1 MPEGAQINSGQQTS
15 NRGASRPCSVSSL
28 SLMAAVVD
36 GVSAAPI
43 SGSCT
48 SVNTVCSD
56 SDHPVSLSSS
66 ASSASL
72 QDGHSSFGS
81 NGTLVPN
88 TSALSYPPP
97 LGCDISLDLTPVS
110 HTKAPL
116 GEGNTR
122 RGNLTM
128 DVPRG
133 VPWSP
138 PPIPQTKEPL
148 AKLSHVD
155 RVMKEIIETER
166 AFVRDLKSIVE
177 DYLGCIIDSEELPLQ
192 PDEVNTLFCNIED
205 IYQFNS
211 ELLVDLESCK
221 DAVEVAECFV
231 ERSEEFDIYTLYCMN
246 YPNSVSVLRECMKNG
261 TLAKFFRERQT
272 SLSHSLPLETYLL
285 KPVQRILKY
294 HLLLQELAKH
304 FDKSAEGYEMV
315 KEAIITMT
323 AVAWYINDMK
333 RKQEQAVRLQEIQN
347 SLLNWKGPDL
357 IAFGELVLEGTF
369 RVQRAKK
376 ERTLFLFDK
385 MLLITKRRG
394 EQYTYNTHI
403 FAKNQEEKR
412 LWIHYLKRLIIE
424 NHPASIPQKAKQVL
438 LENHSHYAPD
448 IPISPESL
456 LSVPSSPRFDDPFT
470 FQRGRRQSEP
480 PGFIYTPERTKK
492 IFPLLN
498 TDTPLILRRGRR
510 QSEPSKQTQAVID
523 QSGAQ
528 LKYTGSEDDLLS
540 NMETLSLLGSAT
552 TLTSSMVEMEVGTE
566 TKAGDSGS
574 LETPDCPFR
583 DEASPDR
590 IAQSGVDKQEDAEQY
605 EESPEFG
612 GIGNIDLEM
621 EQIFANMEL
630 LQKKAPEDLGSIVE
644 EPSFQLGA
652 VSGGDSLLDV
662 YEDTDV
668 EVSGI
673 SLLDIAYVNGTE
685 ESQTCNSESSEDN
698 DLQRQ
703 TQGVGEAGRAAQGS
717 RGVCTCSEGVG
728 TCSRG
733 VCTCSEGVCMCSR
746 GVCTCSEGVCTCSRG
761 VCTCSR
767 GVCTCSEGVCTCS
780 RGVCT
785 CSRGVCTCSEG
796 VCTCSRGVC
805 MCSEG
810 VCTCSRGV
818 CTCSEG
824 VGTCSRGVCTCSE
837 GVCTCSRRV
846 CTCSEGVGA
855 CANGRQACGGTACEG
870 QRSPL
875 DQHSSRHDGEG
886 SQSGSEESF
895 KVNGYPA
902 AMKLEGPARG
912 EMEDEPNSGH
922 SNGLAEVTGVIKGSV
937 RMENDRLLI
946 EKIKKYYESAEM
958 ANDQSY
964 LQRRESISFIPTG
977 VVRDSI
983 LRFNYQMAHESIPEG
998 PSGKAPGHSRS
1009 AVSGSDPHPPPGS
1022 GQLPLGSVQVP
1033 ATPRAA
1039 AEPPPNLRP
1048 VEAGPELAEFKSSA
1062 EILKVWREME
1072 KAAHFCH
1079 RHEAWGSC
1087 RKAVAE
1093 SKGPRQGGYTEP
1105 LLIVEDSDLCPSAD
1119 LAKAPADRL
1128 EGTDGDP
1135 EVDASQG
1142 DENLPRDGVPCTP
1155 CWVSHRPPRCG
1166 DVHSCLFQ
1174 SSEKIRSK
1182 VQVLAKMYSQRVSR
1196 RKAAMPRRI
1205 WELEPQARAEDQPRR
1220 RRPGLRVTR
1229 AREEVYVE
1237 TGDEVTALQHPGPF
1251 GHVVIQDPT
1260 PLLYAQENIVQL
1272 SVSKAKSEVSSLQ
1285 LHDPREDASSQQRAN
1300 STARGIS
1307 SLETSLPTSPQ
1318 SPNITSPD
1326 SLPLGV
1332 TRISSGP
1339 PSLTSTPPGSS
1350 SANLPVSGVG
1360 PSLTTGLTAQSPTS
1374 ECLAHTQHSPL
1385 PPCKTRPVP
1394 PPSQTGPRASSP
1406 LSGCS
1411 SPLPLVRHMDQSLVS
1426 DWSDTALKGTLQ
1438 TGTQTTNPKTPP
1450 SLSPTPDH
1458 SQPPSL
1464 LLCNPLEQTPHASA
1478 LRGYGVREL
1487 RPKGCGVGET
1497 CPGRC
1502 SLEVPHP
1509 HGCGLEE
1516 PCPGGCG
1523 LEEPCPGG
1531 CGLEEP
1537 HPQESVA
1544 AHRGRGSV
1552 ARSLSCPVPGAT
1564 HEAALPKPGSPL
1576 ACGGSEFCC
1585 SLPPWV
1591 SLRGRSPSPSA
1602 IRQLEQS
1609 ARGTANPGRAT
1620 HTVQPSPTMGPEAKP
1635 PPSPLPSRTDPFSQ
1649 VCPPSG
1655 PGPLSS
1661 GSRAGGSP
1669 GPGDSVETQPL
1680 SLSLRLRSPSP
1691 YRRQQCLRVPDTMGA
1706 NPREELPMFSN
1717 LRPASLQL
1725 CPAIGPTV
1733 HSPPPRAS
1741 PPPGRAPSLLATNP
1755 QSPSP
1760 AFPVPRPQFPR
1771 GGVNS
1776 LPLPDEPQ
1784 AYHWDK
1790 ADQAQFPDSGLGVCL
1805 PPPTVRSWSSRDS
1818 SLRGCEDPGTPS
1830 RPHSPGD
1837 RNVPEPAPRLRSP
1850 SPPSGSPWPESS
1862 SPHRSVFPTQSDR
1875 KLRERR
1881 PSEDTEVPDAV
1892 VSPGAGSALCS
1903 SAEDPELSVSP
1914 QPRASPGRQP
1924 PVRSET
1930 PKDPAPSVRGQ
1941 SLTSPSATAPAWAL
1955 CLPTR
1960 GHSVEVFCPMPYP
1973 RPRVRSP
1980 VSVTR
1985 LDFTSPEMSA
1995 SRCPSPSPSQSS
2007 SRSGSPTPPWAGRQ
2021 SQSPPSSSS
2030 DPSSSCQRPT
2040 AMSPMPSPSSPGT
2053 GAYHSMTQ
2061 QTANSSCVGVKD
2073 QWGTPLGGSVGK
2085 DCAQVR
2091 LEHREQPCP
2100 VSPPQPRAGGETI
2113 RWTEGLDAVVCPL
2126 ISPEPVSIVGPSPCD
2141 QEAETEDGDRDMF
2154 TGVESAHPPSTN
2166 PSSGQMEQCHVLRP
2180 GRELG
2185 REKGNIKTSYS
2196 TTVNLQIG
2204 GSGKRAT
2211 FSRAQVSLTQ
2221 MFLPAAGQSIRKVNG
2236 SSVTSRTT

>member
-1 MPEGAQINSGQQTS
+1 
-15 NRGASRPCSVSSL
+15 
-28 SLMAAVVD
+28 MAAVVD

-81 NGTLVPN
+81 NGTLVPT

-133 VPWSP
+133 IPWSP

-177 DYLGCIIDSEELPLQ
+177 DYLGCIIDSEQLPLQ

-211 ELLVDLESCK
+211 ELLVDLETCK

-394 EQYTYNTHI
+394 DQYTYNTHI
-403 FAKNQEEKR
+403 FCCNLTLSENVKDQLSFRVTDLTIPKRQHTLQGKNQEEKR

-456 LSVPSSPRFDDPFT
+456 LSIPSSPRFDDPFT

-498 TDTPLILRRGRR
+498 TDTPLTLRRGRR
-510 QSEPSKQTQAVID
+510 QSEPSKQSQAAID
-523 QSGAQ
+523 QRALSVPSRFQ
-528 LKYTGSEDDLLS
+528 YTGSEDDLLS

-552 TLTSSMVEMEVGTE
+552 TLASSMVEMEVSTE

-574 LETPDCPFR
+574 PETPDCPFR
-583 DEASPDR
+583 DEAPPDR
-590 IAQSGVDKQEDAEQY
+590 IAQSGADKQEDAEQY

-630 LQKKAPEDLGSIVE
+630 LQKKAPEDLGAIVE
-644 EPSFQLGA
+644 EPSFQLGT
-652 VSGGDSLLDV
+652 VSGGDSLLDI
-662 YEDTDV
+662 YDDTDV

-703 TQGVGEAGRAAQGS
+703 TQGVDEAGRAAQGS
-717 RGVCTCSEGVG
+717 RGDCTCSRGVGTCSGGVGTCSGGHCMYSRGVGTCSRGDCMCSQGVGMCSGGDCTCSRGVGTCSRGDCTCSRGIGTCSRGVG

-733 VCTCSEGVCMCSR
+733 V
-746 GVCTCSEGVCTCSRG
+746 
-761 VCTCSR
+761 
-767 GVCTCSEGVCTCS
+767 
-780 RGVCT
+780 
-785 CSRGVCTCSEG
+785 
-796 VCTCSRGVC
+796 
-805 MCSEG
+805 
-810 VCTCSRGV
+810 
-818 CTCSEG
+818 
-824 VGTCSRGVCTCSE
+824 
-837 GVCTCSRRV
+837 
-846 CTCSEGVGA
+846 GA
-855 CANGRQACGGTACEG
+855 CAHGRRACGGPAREG
-870 QRSPL
+870 QGSPL
-875 DQHSSRHDGEG
+875 GQGSSRREDED
-886 SQSGSEESF
+886 SQSGAEESF
-895 KVNGYPA
+895 KVNGCPA
-902 AMKLEGPARG
+902 ALKSESPGRG
-912 EMEDEPNSGH
+912 ETEDEANGGQ
-922 SNGLAEVTGVIKGSV
+922 SNGLAEGTGDIKGSV
-937 RMENDRLLI
+937 RLENDRLLI

-983 LRFNYQMAHESIPEG
+983 LRLNYQTAHDSIPEG
-998 PSGKAPGHSRS
+998 PSGKASGHSRS
-1009 AVSGSDPHPPPGS
+1009 AASGSEPRTPAGG
-1022 GQLPLGSVQVP
+1022 GQLPLGP
-1033 ATPRAA
+1033 ARAPGAA
-1039 AEPPPNLRP
+1039 AEPPRNPSA
-1048 VEAGPELAEFKSSA
+1048 EAGAQLSEFKSSA
-1062 EILKVWREME
+1062 EMIKVWREME
-1072 KAAHFCH
+1072 KAARFCH
-1079 RHEAWGSC
+1079 RHEAWGRC
-1087 RKAVAE
+1087 RAAGAG
-1093 SKGPRQGGYTEP
+1093 SKGPRQGGHTEA
-1105 LLIVEDSDLCPSAD
+1105 LLILEDSDLCPSPD
-1119 LAKAPADRL
+1119 LPQAPADGP
-1128 EGTDGDP
+1128 EGEAGESPLGDDG
-1135 EVDASQG
+1135 A
-1142 DENLPRDGVPCTP
+1142 PCAP
-1155 CWVSHRPPRCG
+1155 CWVTGPGLVDDPHR
-1166 DVHSCLFQ
+1166 CLFR
-1174 SSEKIRSK
+1174 SPEKIMSR
-1182 VQVLAKMYSQRVSR
+1182 VQVLAKMYGQRAGR
-1196 RKAAMPRRI
+1196 RRAATPRRI
-1205 WELEPQARAEDQPRR
+1205 WELEPEARAEDQPRR
-1220 RRPGLRVTR
+1220 RRPRPGLRVTT
-1229 AREEVYVE
+1229 AREEVDVG
-1237 TGDEVTALQHPGPF
+1237 TDDEVTALQQPGPF

-1260 PLLYAQENIVQL
+1260 PFLYAQENIVQL
-1272 SVSKAKSEVSSLQ
+1272 SVSKAKSEISKLQ

-1307 SLETSLPTSPQ
+1307 SLDTSSPTSPQ

-1332 TRISSGP
+1332 SAELPSFTRISSGP

-1360 PSLTTGLTAQSPTS
+1360 PSMTTILTAQSPTS

-1426 DWSDTALKGTLQ
+1426 DWSDAAPKGTLQ
-1438 TGTQTTNPKTPP
+1438 TGTQRTNPQTPP
-1450 SLSPTPDH
+1450 SLPPTPDH

-1464 LLCNPLEQTPHASA
+1464 LLCNPLEQTPPASAPGSADMGSA
-1478 LRGYGVREL
+1478 LRGCGVREL
-1487 RPKGCGVGET
+1487 CPKGCGIGET
-1497 CPGRC
+1497 HPGRC
-1502 SLEVPHP
+1502 SLEVPRP
-1509 HGCGLEE
+1509 GGCGSEE

-1523 LEEPCPGG
+1523 LEEPRPHG

-1537 HPQESVA
+1537 HHQEGVA
-1544 AHRGRGSV
+1544 DHQGRGSV
-1552 ARSLSCPVPGAT
+1552 ARSLSCPVPGAP

-1609 ARGTANPGRAT
+1609 SRGTANPDRAT

-1635 PPSPLPSRTDPFSQ
+1635 PPSPLPSRTDPSSQ
-1649 VCPPSG
+1649 VCPPSV
-1655 PGPLSS
+1655 PGSQ
-1661 GSRAGGSP
+1661 AGGSP
-1669 GPGDSVETQPL
+1669 GPGVVGKPCCAVIPGDSVETQPL

-1725 CPAIGPTV
+1725 CPAIGPTI
-1733 HSPPPRAS
+1733 HCLPPRAS
-1741 PPPGRAPSLLATNP
+1741 PPPGQAPSLLATNP
-1755 QSPSP
+1755 RSPSP
-1760 AFPVPRPQFPR
+1760 ALPVLRPQFPR
-1771 GGVNS
+1771 GRVNS
-1776 LPLPDEPQ
+1776 LPLPDGPQ

-1790 ADQAQFPDSGLGVCL
+1790 ADQSQFPDSGPGVCL
-1805 PPPTVRSWSSRDS
+1805 PPPTVRSWSNRDP
-1818 SLRGCEDPGTPS
+1818 SLRGCEEPGTPS

-1862 SPHRSVFPTQSDR
+1862 RRSLFPTQSDR

-1881 PSEDTEVPDAV
+1881 PSEDTEVLDAV
-1892 VSPGAGSALCS
+1892 VSPGVSSELCLSAD
-1903 SAEDPELSVSP
+1903 DPELSVSP
-1914 QPRASPGRQP
+1914 QPRASPRRQP
-1924 PVRSET
+1924 PLRSES
-1930 PKDPAPSVRGQ
+1930 PKDPAPSVRGR
-1941 SLTSPSATAPAWAL
+1941 SLTSPSATAPAWGL
-1955 CLPTR
+1955 CSPTR
-1960 GHSVEVFCPMPYP
+1960 GHSVEVFCPMPFP

-1985 LDFTSPEMSA
+1985 LDFTSPEMST

-2030 DPSSSCQRPT
+2030 DPLLSCQRTT
-2040 AMSPMPSPSSPGT
+2040 AMSPVPCPSILGT
-2053 GAYHSMTQ
+2053 GAYHSVTQ

-2085 DCAQVR
+2085 DCAQGR

-2100 VSPPQPRAGGETI
+2100 VSPPQPRARGETI
-2113 RWTEGLDAVVCPL
+2113 QWTEGLDAVMCPL
-2126 ISPEPVSIVGPSPCD
+2126 ISPEPVSIVGPSPCG
-2141 QEAETEDGDRDMF
+2141 QEAETEDRDREMF
-2154 TGVESAHPPSTN
+2154 TGVGSALPPSNN
-2166 PSSGQMEQCHVLRP
+2166 PNSGQTEQCHVLRP

-2236 SSVTSRTT
+2236 SSGTSRTT